1 MSRKSKKGKLTMQKS
16 KIVLAVN
23 TCITNDPCALC
34 GARCDP
40 CGLDYTLKSKKRGRV
55 LVCDRCATKHAPEL
69 VEAREVALRYAQW
82 EREQVAENRPP
93 PAAVQDNAKLRE
105 LAKHLLAAVRV
116 LKPDVANPQDS
127 DLPF

>member
-1 MSRKSKKGKLTMQKS
+1 MQKS

-34 GARCDP
+34 GSRCDP
-40 CGLDYTLKSKKRGRV
+40 CGLDYTLRSKKPGRV

-69 VEAREVALRYAQW
+69 VKARETALQYARW
-82 EREQVAENRPP
+82 EREQAAQDCPP

-105 LAKHLLAAVRV
+105 LTKHLLAALWL
-116 LKPDVANPQDS
+116 LKPDVADDKAT